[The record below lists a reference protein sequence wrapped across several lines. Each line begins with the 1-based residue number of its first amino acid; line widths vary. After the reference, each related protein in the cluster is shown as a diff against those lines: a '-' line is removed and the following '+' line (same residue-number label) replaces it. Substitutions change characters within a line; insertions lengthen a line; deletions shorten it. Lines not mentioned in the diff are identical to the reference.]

1 MAEKTKYTLSEH
13 LQQLLDAGRYK
24 DSFTL
29 MRKRLVEAPIPGA
42 LNQLSQAESTY
53 RYMLDYFTKGLE
65 DPGRDS
71 MLADIRFSLRNIAQR
86 LEKEA
91 QVSDSPDLYYSTL
104 RMCRLRPTD
113 LQASVAKIIELKA
126 NADLA
131 LSAGQYPDEVISG
144 LESEEEKIFN
154 TLWTSDQL
162 TEADFR
168 AISESIMNETLPFT
182 TAALAISATG
192 LSLMRFYNRDA
203 MLLLCTL
210 ATSTDFRISSRAL
223 ATLVLAL
230 NRWRKT
236 AADDSRLASAL
247 SVLLDM
253 EGMSRKIISVVKTVI
268 RTRDTDRVSRKLE
281 REVIPGLMQFGP
293 DIIEKMKKQTED
305 SSFADLEANP
315 EWEELLR
322 NSGLEEKLRELT
334 EMQSDGADVM
344 MVAFSNL
351 KGYPF
356 FRQVRNWM
364 LPFSVQ
370 HPALRKLHSIDDNGL
385 TSLLEMSGMMCDSD
399 KYSFAF
405 SLTSM
410 PETQRKVVLSQMK
423 AHTEQMKENMQEYK
437 LLKAG
442 MEFDDELT
450 RYFRDL
456 YRFHK
461 LFAKRAEF
469 YDPFAET
476 LDFTTVPVVEE
487 VMDSTDDLAAV
498 AEFYFK
504 RGYYADALPLLQS
517 VARASSLTPHVWEK
531 IGFCLEKQP
540 NGNKESIEA
549 YMKAQLFN
557 PESRWLA
564 KRLGICYRRE
574 QDYRNAVDYLR
585 MALPEDGS
593 FDRTLS
599 LLITDTL
606 MEAGRWEEALNE
618 LYRVDY
624 ESPDDPEVLRRM
636 ARCAFRSGDMDKC
649 SKLLNSIPTLALAE
663 EDYRM
668 LGHVAFLEKNFE
680 DAARRYRQTVR
691 PNDDKRLWKSQ
702 ILTDVDIIENLGGS
716 RSDLLLLLESLA
728 YSLE

>member
-131 LSAGQYPDEVISG
+131 LSAGQYPDEVMSG

-162 TEADFR
+162 KEADFR
-168 AISESIMNETLPFT
+168 AISESIMNEALPFT

-236 AADDSRLASAL
+236 AADDSRLAGAL

-649 SKLLNSIPTLALAE
+649 NKLLNSIPTLALAE

>member
-29 MRKRLVEAPIPGA
+29 MRKRLVEVPIPGA

-131 LSAGQYPDEVISG
+131 LSAGQYPDEVMSG

-162 TEADFR
+162 KEADFR
-168 AISESIMNETLPFT
+168 VISESIMNEALPFT

-236 AADDSRLASAL
+236 AADDSRLAGAL

-540 NGNKESIEA
+540 NGNKEAIEA

-574 QDYRNAVDYLR
+574 QDYLNAVDYLR

-649 SKLLNSIPTLALAE
+649 NKLLNSIPILALAE

>member
-29 MRKRLVEAPIPGA
+29 MRKRLVEAPIPGT

-131 LSAGQYPDEVISG
+131 LSAGQYPDEVMSG

-168 AISESIMNETLPFT
+168 AISESIMNEALPFT

-236 AADDSRLASAL
+236 AADDSRLAGAL

>member
-131 LSAGQYPDEVISG
+131 LSAGQYPDEVMSG

-168 AISESIMNETLPFT
+168 AISESIMNEALPFT

-236 AADDSRLASAL
+236 AADDSRLAGAL

>member
-1 MAEKTKYTLSEH
+1 MAEKTKYTLSHH

-29 MRKRLVEAPIPGA
+29 LRKRLVESPQPGA
-42 LNQLSQAESTY
+42 LNKLSQTESTY
-53 RYMLDYFTKGLE
+53 RYMLEYFTRGLE
-65 DPGRDS
+65 DPGRET
-71 MLADIRFSLRNIAQR
+71 MLADIRHSLREIAQR

-91 QVSDSPDLYYSTL
+91 EITDSPELYYSTL

-113 LQASVAKIIELKA
+113 LPASVSKTIELKA

-131 LSAGQYPDEVISG
+131 LSAGQYPDEVMRSI
-144 LESEEEKIFN
+144 ESEEEKIFN
-154 TLWTSDQL
+154 TLWTADNLSDVDYKSVSDGIL
-162 TEADFR
+162 SGA
-168 AISESIMNETLPFT
+168 LPFT
-182 TAALAISATG
+182 TASLCISAVG
-192 LSLMRFYNRDA
+192 LSLMKYYTRDA
-203 MLLLCTL
+203 MLLLCAL
-210 ATSTDFRISSRAL
+210 ASSPDYRISSRSL

-236 AADDSRLASAL
+236 AADDSRLSQAL

-253 EGMSRKIISVVKTVI
+253 DGMPGKIISVVKTVI
-268 RTRDTDRVSRKLE
+268 RTRDTDRVSRKMQ

-293 DIIEKMKKQTED
+293 DIIEKMKKQTEE

-356 FRQVRNWM
+356 FRHVRNWM
-364 LPFSVQ
+364 LPFTVE
-370 HPALRKLHSIDDNGL
+370 HPALRKLHTMDDNGL
-385 TSLLEMSGMMCDSD
+385 STLLEMSGMMCDSD

-410 PETQRKVVLSQMK
+410 PDAQRRLVLSQMQ
-423 AHTEQMKENMQEYK
+423 AQTEQMKEHMQDLK

-461 LFAKRAEF
+461 LFTKRAEF
-469 YDPFAET
+469 YDPFAEA

-487 VMDSTDDLAAV
+487 VMDSADDLAAV

-504 RGYYADALPLLQS
+504 RGYHADALPLLQS
-517 VARASSLTPHVWEK
+517 VARSSTLTPHIWEK

-540 NGNKESIEA
+540 NGNKEAIEA

-557 PESRWLA
+557 PDSRWLA

-574 QDYRNAVDYLR
+574 QDYRNAVEYLR

-593 FDRTLS
+593 FDRGLS
-599 LLITDTL
+599 LLIADTL
-606 MEAGRWEEALNE
+606 MEAGKWEDALTE

-624 ESPDDPEVLRRM
+624 ESPDDPEVVRRM
-636 ARCAFRSGDMDKC
+636 AKCAFRSGDMGKC
-649 SKLLNSIPTLALAE
+649 LKLLNSIPTLALSE

-668 LGHVAFLEKNFE
+668 LGHVAFLKKDFE

-691 PNDDKRLWKSQ
+691 PNDEKRLWKAQ
-702 ILTDVDIIENLGGS
+702 ILSDIDIIENLGGS
-716 RSDLLLLLESLA
+716 RADLLLLLESLA

>member
-29 MRKRLVEAPIPGA
+29 MRKRLVEAPIPGT

-131 LSAGQYPDEVISG
+131 LSAGQYPDEVMSG

-162 TEADFR
+162 KEADFR
-168 AISESIMNETLPFT
+168 AISESIMNEALPFT

-236 AADDSRLASAL
+236 AADDSRLAGAL

-540 NGNKESIEA
+540 NGNKEAIEA

-574 QDYRNAVDYLR
+574 QDYLNAVDYLR

>member
-131 LSAGQYPDEVISG
+131 LSAGQYPDEVMSG

-236 AADDSRLASAL
+236 AADDSRLAGAL

-540 NGNKESIEA
+540 NGNKEAIEA